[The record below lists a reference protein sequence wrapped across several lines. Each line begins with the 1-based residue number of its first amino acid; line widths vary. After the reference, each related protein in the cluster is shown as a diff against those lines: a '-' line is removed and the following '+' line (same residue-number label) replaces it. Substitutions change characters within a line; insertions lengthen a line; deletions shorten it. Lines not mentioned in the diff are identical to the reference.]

1 MRSRSEFALALLL
14 DLLGAA
20 GALLIARR
28 TWQTART
35 PRPRPLADDV
45 LAISGHTLD
54 AAPTALGL
62 VALAGVVAV
71 LATRGV
77 ARRVVGIVLALSGGL
92 LVWRSATGLAAV
104 SAARARALVEA
115 KHSGVGVD
123 AGIVPHL
130 SVHAQWPV
138 LSALCGVL
146 ILAAGLLIALRGHR
160 WGTMSA
166 RYEAPS
172 GPASAEDAS
181 AARAR
186 ADASMW
192 TALDRGADPTAERR
206 SATRNGTWKKITDPR
221 VPCAYP
227 AG

>member
-1 MRSRSEFALALLL
+1 MRNRGEFTLALLL

-20 GALLIARR
+20 GALLIARL

-54 AAPTALGL
+54 AATTALGL

-71 LATRGV
+71 LATRGLG
-77 ARRVVGIVLALSGGL
+77 RRAIGAMLALAGAL
-92 LVWRSATGLAAV
+92 LVWRSVSGLASV
-104 SAARARALVEA
+104 SAAKVRSLVQA

-123 AGIVPHL
+123 ATFVPHV

-138 LSALCGVL
+138 LSAVCGGFV
-146 ILAAGLLIALRGHR
+146 LAAGLLIAVRGHH
-160 WGTMSA
+160 WGTMSR

-172 GPASAEDAS
+172 GPASAQDAS

-192 TALDRGADPTAERR
+192 TALDHGGDPTAERPG
-206 SATRNGTWKKITDPR
+206 SDA
-221 VPCAYP
+221 
-227 AG
+227 

>member
-1 MRSRSEFALALLL
+1 MRSRAEFTFALVL

-54 AAPTALGL
+54 AATTALGL

-71 LATRGV
+71 VAARGV
-77 ARRVVGIVLALSGGL
+77 ARRAIGVLLALAGAL
-92 LVWRSATGLAAV
+92 LVWRSLAGLTGV
-104 SAARARALVEA
+104 SAAKIRSLVQA
-115 KHSGVGVD
+115 QHSGVGVD
-123 AGIVPHL
+123 TAFVAHVT
-130 SVHAQWPV
+130 VHAVWPV
-138 LSALCGVL
+138 LSAVCAVLVLVAGVL
-146 ILAAGLLIALRGHR
+146 ITLRGQR
-160 WGTMSA
+160 WGTMSR

-172 GPASAEDAS
+172 GPTTDEDVS
-181 AARAR
+181 VARAR

-192 TALDRGADPTAERR
+192 TALDRGADPTAEH
-206 SATRNGTWKKITDPR
+206 SVDDA
-221 VPCAYP
+221 
-227 AG
+227 

>member
-1 MRSRSEFALALLL
+1 MRSRGEFALALVL

-45 LAISGHTLD
+45 LTISGHTLD
-54 AAPTALGL
+54 AATTALGL

-71 LATRGV
+71 VATRGA
-77 ARRVVGIVLALSGGL
+77 ARRAIGVLLALAGAL
-92 LVWRSATGLAAV
+92 LVWRSLSGLTAV
-104 SAARARALVEA
+104 SAARIRSLVEA

-123 AGIVPHL
+123 ATFVPHVTVH
-130 SVHAQWPV
+130 SVWPV
-138 LSALCGVL
+138 LSAVCAVL
-146 ILAAGLLIALRGHR
+146 VLAAGVLIALRGQR
-160 WGTMSA
+160 WGTMSR

-172 GPASAEDAS
+172 GPTTDDEVSV
-181 AARAR
+181 ARAR

-192 TALDRGADPTAERR
+192 TALDRGADPTAERPVDD
-206 SATRNGTWKKITDPR
+206 A
-221 VPCAYP
+221 
-227 AG
+227 

>member
-1 MRSRSEFALALLL
+1 MRSRGEFALALLL

-20 GALLIARR
+20 GALLIAQRS
-28 TWQTART
+28 WQIART

-45 LAISGHTLD
+45 LGISGHTLD

-77 ARRVVGIVLALSGGL
+77 ARSAIGAMLAFAGAL
-92 LVWRSATGLAAV
+92 LVWRSLCDLAAV
-104 SAARARALVEA
+104 SAARVRSLVQA

-123 AGIVPHL
+123 ATFVPHV
-130 SVHAQWPV
+130 SVHAEWPL
-138 LSALCGVL
+138 LSAACGVFV
-146 ILAAGLLIALRGHR
+146 LAAGLLITLRGHR
-160 WGTMSA
+160 WGTMSR
-166 RYEAPS
+166 RYEVPS
-172 GPASAEDAS
+172 GPASSEDLS

-192 TALDRGADPTAERR
+192 TALDRGGDPTAERPT
-206 SATRNGTWKKITDPR
+206 SDE
-221 VPCAYP
+221 
-227 AG
+227 

>member
-1 MRSRSEFALALLL
+1 MRSRKEFALALLL

-20 GALLIARR
+20 GALLIAQR

-54 AAPTALGL
+54 AATTALGL

-71 LATRGV
+71 FATRGV
-77 ARRVVGIVLALSGGL
+77 ARRAIGVMLVLAGL
-92 LVWRSATGLAAV
+92 LLTWRSLSDLTAV
-104 SAARARALVEA
+104 SAAKVRSLVQA

-123 AGIVPHL
+123 ATFVPQV

-138 LSALCGVL
+138 LSAACGVFV
-146 ILAAGLLIALRGHR
+146 LAAGLLIALRGHR
-160 WGTMSA
+160 WGTMSR

-172 GPASAEDAS
+172 GPASSEDVS

-192 TALDRGADPTAERR
+192 TALDHGADPTAERPV
-206 SATRNGTWKKITDPR
+206 SDA
-221 VPCAYP
+221 
-227 AG
+227 